1 MMHLP
6 IYILAL
12 SIFAMTTSEFM
23 VAGMLPAISSTLNV
37 SIPMAGFLVSIFAA
51 SIVIGG
57 PILTL
62 FLFRFRQKSALIFLM
77 FLFFFS
83 QVIGAVSES
92 YPTMVLS
99 RILGGVAESA
109 FFGVAISIAVSMV
122 DSDKQGRAASIV
134 LAGIM
139 IASVVGLPMATQID
153 QSYGWR
159 YSFWIVAA
167 MTLICTVIVIFSIPK
182 SPRPINVS
190 IRAELEALKNKSLWA
205 AYCTSGLIIGA
216 TFSAFTFF
224 APIFTEAAQL
234 DVSMLP
240 ILFAGYGAAT
250 VIGNIIVGRFADKY
264 SMKIMAIGLFILA
277 TTLILMALNI
287 NNTTIAIGCALIIGF
302 TGLPMNPAMVTRVM
316 RSSNNGAL
324 VNSLHMS
331 IINLGIVIGSWLS
344 GLLVQANYGWTSPL
358 WFGATLALL
367 GLVSLL
373 PYVKTNTLVLEMEK

>member
-1 MMHLP
+1 MHLP

-159 YSFWIVAA
+159 YSFWIVSA

-277 TTLILMALNI
+277 ITLILMALNI
-287 NNTTIAIGCALIIGF
+287 NNTIIAIGCAIIIGF

-316 RSSNNGAL
+316 RASNNGAL

>member
-1 MMHLP
+1 MHLP

-264 SMKIMAIGLFILA
+264 SMEIMAIGLFILA